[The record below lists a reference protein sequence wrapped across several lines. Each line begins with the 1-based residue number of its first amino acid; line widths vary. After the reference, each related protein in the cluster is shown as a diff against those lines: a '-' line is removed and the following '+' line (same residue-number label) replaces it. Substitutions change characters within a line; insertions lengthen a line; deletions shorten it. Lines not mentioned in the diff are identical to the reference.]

1 MFTQTRI
8 LAVLTAAL
16 AMLVSPA
23 VAGHGRPLVQLE
35 LVDRDSGQPLPG
47 YSHRARLY
55 VPGTPGHRYA
65 VRLRN
70 HGGER
75 VLVVLSVDG
84 VNAVTGQDAAPD
96 QSGYVL
102 EPGQVA
108 DINGW
113 RKSLSDVAQFVFT
126 DLADSYAARTGRPD
140 DVGVVGVAVFRE
152 KPRPVAPALSAA
164 PESERSRVQARA
176 SEPARDEDAG
186 ASRALGTGHGQR
198 EWAPTRHTAFER
210 ASRRPAQVTELH
222 YDSRERLI
230 ALGVIATPHP
240 IASVPR
246 AFPGGFVP
254 DPPRLR

>member
-1 MFTQTRI
+1 MSILPRI
-8 LAVLTAAL
+8 ALAAAAL
-16 AMLVSPA
+16 VAALLTIHPA
-23 VAGHGRPLVQLE
+23 QAGHRSAQVALE
-35 LVDRDSGQPLPG
+35 LFDRDTGQVLPIHA
-47 YSHRARLY
+47 HRGRAH

-70 HGGER
+70 SSAER

-84 VNAVTGQDAAPD
+84 VNAVTGEDAAPG

-102 EPGQVA
+102 EPGQSA

-126 DLADSYAARTGRPD
+126 DLHDSYAARTGRPAN
-140 DVGVVGVAVFRE
+140 VGVVGIAVFRE
-152 KPRPVAPALSAA
+152 KQRPASPPLASAPLQ
-164 PESERSRVQARA
+164 ERSKSSAEA
-176 SEPARDEDAG
+176 SELRDEAQG

-230 ALGVIATPHP
+230 AAGIIPTPQP

-254 DPPRLR
+254 DPR